1 MAFGTG
7 VWRRAVQPGQEE
19 EMRVRRSEQLQA
31 EALIVI
37 VLDGALQPT
46 PLLGGRRGMVTNL

>member
-1 MAFGTG
+1 
-7 VWRRAVQPGQEE
+7 VQPGQEE

>member
-1 MAFGTG
+1 
-7 VWRRAVQPGQEE
+7 VQPGQEE

-46 PLLGGRRGMVTNL
+46 PLPSG